1 MTGCVSKM
9 ICAGEYHGFNA
20 KDVAGLPAPAFAGR
34 QAGMTVTIKKEACCY
49 RGRFIYAFG
58 LAGIR
63 FWRSRSNDYIQCE
76 TVSVWW
82 ESTRYKLVLAGL
94 SARPVR
100 RVNSY
105 WHKIKMDV
113 SANECTGSR
122 IKCGMT
128 GGVSKMIRE
137 GEYHG
142 FNAKDVAGLPAPRIR
157 RDRQTLLAWQ
167 AGMTGVI
174 SM

>member
-1 MTGCVSKM
+1 MKRFLKKKLIV
-9 ICAGEYHGFNA
+9 IEYH
-20 KDVAGLPAPAFAGR
+20 
-34 QAGMTVTIKKEACCY
+34 
-49 RGRFIYAFG
+49 
-58 LAGIR
+58 
-63 FWRSRSNDYIQCE
+63 
-76 TVSVWW
+76 
-82 ESTRYKLVLAGL
+82 
-94 SARPVR
+94 
-100 RVNSY
+100 
-105 WHKIKMDV
+105 
-113 SANECTGSR
+113 GSR

-157 RDRQTLLAWQ
+157 RDRHTLLAWQ